1 MAAGIGAPTQRSQP
15 SRRADRAKQPAR
27 QENWK
32 RALNQL
38 RQRAAPLIAFWTKI
52 NNDWIFNW
60 AAALAYTLLTSILPI
75 LLVVLA
81 IGGFFLGTLPFS
93 SLEQLQ
99 STLASGLP
107 GGESG
112 AGGQFVNAALMELN
126 RNAGFFLIVGVVGAI
141 IAGSGLFLSLESVF
155 GIVFRLRGRDP
166 IPQRI
171 MAISMVL
178 LYVVLVP
185 IMVLA
190 SLLPSALLGALHIT
204 QQEAGGAFLIQAL
217 GLLVGLASAFVL
229 FGAIYYVVPNRR
241 MRLGEVWP
249 GTVVGAVLLVLYQ
262 IAFPIYEGLFL
273 RNSSSTIVGFV
284 VVILIFFYY
293 LAFILLLGAEINS
306 MVIGLRPTTKSLSA
320 LLETLQEQDIM
331 IEPEDAITAGNG
343 GHDHGAVPQS
353 SEGLR
358 KGLAH
363 PPGTTGSSGDA
374 SERKVSGEIM
384 VSDRPVM
391 TPRQRTTMAVLLVAG
406 SVGAVALARLGKQLI
421 YGEDDR
427 AG

>member
-1 MAAGIGAPTQRSQP
+1 MAAGIGAPAQRSQP
-15 SRRADRAKQPAR
+15 SRRVDRSKQPIR

-75 LLVVLA
+75 LLVILA

-99 STLASGLP
+99 STLAGGLP

-155 GIVFRLRGRDP
+155 GIIFRRRGRDP

-204 QQEAGGAFLIQAL
+204 QQEAGGAFLIQSL

-241 MRLGEVWP
+241 MRLSEVWP
-249 GTVVGAVLLVLYQ
+249 GTVVGAILLVLYQ

-320 LLETLQEQDIM
+320 LLETLQEEDIM
-331 IEPEDAITAGNG
+331 IEPKDASAAGTS
-343 GHDHGAVPQS
+343 GHDDGAIPQS

-358 KGLAH
+358 KGPPAH
-363 PPGTTGSSGDA
+363 PPAITGSGDA
-374 SERKVSGEIM
+374 GETM
-384 VSDRPVM
+384 VADRPVM
-391 TPRQRTTMAVLLVAG
+391 TPRQRATLAVLLVAG

-421 YGEDDR
+421 YGEDDSV
-427 AG
+427 G

>member
-1 MAAGIGAPTQRSQP
+1 MAAGIGAPARQSQP
-15 SRRADRAKQPAR
+15 SKRADRAKQRTR
-27 QENWK
+27 QQNWK
-32 RALNQL
+32 SALNQL

-60 AAALAYTLLTSILPI
+60 ASALAYTLLTSILPI
-75 LLVVLA
+75 LLVILA

-93 SLEQLQ
+93 SVEHLQ
-99 STLASGLP
+99 STLAGGLP

-112 AGGQFVNAALMELN
+112 AGGQVVNAALMQLN
-126 RNAGFFLIVGVVGAI
+126 RNAGFFLIIGVVGAI

-171 MAISMVL
+171 MAVSMVL

-185 IMVLA
+185 ILVLA
-190 SLLPSALLGALHIT
+190 SLLPSTLLGVLHIS
-204 QQEAGGAFLIQAL
+204 QQNPGGAVLIQAL
-217 GLLVGLASAFVL
+217 GLLVGLASAFLL
-229 FGAIYYVVPNRR
+229 FGAIYFVVPNRR

-262 IAFPIYEGLFL
+262 MAFPIYQSLFL
-273 RNSSSTIVGFV
+273 RDSSSTIVGFV

-306 MVIGLRPTTKSLSA
+306 MVLGLRPTTESLSA
-320 LLETLQEQDIM
+320 LLQTLQEQDIM
-331 IEPEDAITAGNG
+331 IEPETTEASGAAD
-343 GHDHGAVPQS
+343 HDHGAVPPS
-353 SEGLR
+353 SAGVR
-358 KGLAH
+358 KDSAH
-363 PPGTTGSSGDA
+363 PPGMTGSGDA
-374 SERKVSGEIM
+374 GKTMAAG
-384 VSDRPVM
+384 RPVM
-391 TPRQRTTMAVLLVAG
+391 MPRQRATLAILLIAG
-406 SVGAVALARLGKQLI
+406 SIGAVALARLGKRLI

-427 AG
+427 VG